1 MNTSFLISTNVLALM
16 MAFFIIL
23 ICFIKHIFLTFG
35 GTKFSIVKLELIF
48 LVTFL
53 IYNLLYLFFVFIII
67 SIKNKI
73 FYYDSFIV
81 DKAFRKIFLLEI
93 YSTIDVYF
101 LLIVISFCASW
112 FFLALDIN
120 LDINKEYD
128 KDKIYILC
136 LYFLIYFIYWFLL
149 FSCTF
154 FLFISFFIK

>member
-53 IYNLLYLFFVFIII
+53 IYNLLYFFFVFIIL

-101 LLIVISFCASW
+101 LLIFISFCASW
-112 FFLALDIN
+112 FFLA

-136 LYFLIYFIYWFLL
+136 LYFLIYFIYWFFL

>member
-16 MAFFIIL
+16 MVFFIIL

-53 IYNLLYLFFVFIII
+53 IYNLLYFFFVFIII
-67 SIKNKI
+67 SIKNKV

-120 LDINKEYD
+120 KEYD

-136 LYFLIYFIYWFLL
+136 LYFLIYFIYWFFL

>member
-16 MAFFIIL
+16 MVFFIIL
-23 ICFIKHIFLTFG
+23 ICFIKHIFLAFG

-48 LVTFL
+48 WVTFL
-53 IYNLLYLFFVFIII
+53 IYNLLYFFFVFIII

-120 LDINKEYD
+120 KEYD

-136 LYFLIYFIYWFLL
+136 LYFLIYFIYWFFL